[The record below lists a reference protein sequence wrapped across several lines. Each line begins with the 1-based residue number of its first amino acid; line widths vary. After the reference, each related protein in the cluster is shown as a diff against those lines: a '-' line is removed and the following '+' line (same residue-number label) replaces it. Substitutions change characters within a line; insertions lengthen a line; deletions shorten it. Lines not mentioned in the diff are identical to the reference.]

1 MAVLADPLLPLFG
14 IPIECL
20 TDTAKKGKE
29 IFLMMYLGSL
39 IYMMIIPSDYIMAM
53 MIDDNDDDYDSRLLH

>member
-1 MAVLADPLLPLFG
+1 
-14 IPIECL
+14 
-20 TDTAKKGKE
+20 
-29 IFLMMYLGSL
+29 MMYLGSL